1 MINIFSSI
9 KFKVFLSICLLILLS
24 MSVMS
29 FVNNNFLLSKLTD
42 YATDNATSTS
52 TETKKS
58 IEYILELIQNS
69 SSLLCTN
76 KEIIN
81 GLTDKTNPDEE
92 YSINTILRNVSS
104 IQPQIS
110 GIYIVGLNGKVFS
123 SVPFKSEIEILRK
136 LGEMTQDESH
146 YSGLYR
152 GNNRNQNVDV
162 ISYFNNIRRYGKE
175 IGILIIDID
184 YNSLKD
190 AFTTTTIRS
199 DEKVLVL
206 DSQGSIIFN
215 FPNYVYLDSIVENN
229 PEILKHGNLLIEN
242 NVFGVES
249 IIVSSLIESAD
260 WRIVRVIT
268 KENVYKDTE
277 ALKSLSFSISVIF
290 IILALC
296 LSYVLSTVLTNPLK
310 ELRSKIKHVENGNLN
325 INVKVSSRDEY
336 GQLSQSFDNMVVK
349 LKDYMD
355 KELDNQKKKSEM
367 KFQILQSQINPHFL
381 YNTLDSV
388 KWLATIQNVPS
399 ISEMVTS
406 LINLLRYSLLDTDK
420 LTSLSEE
427 LEGIKNYIIIQKYRY
442 GDIFTVSYNIPDE
455 IKSCKILRFILQ
467 PIVENSIYHG
477 FENLYKQGSI
487 KINAYQKDHNLI
499 IEVIDNGIGPGIENI
514 GKNIVYKRS
523 DSFNGIGLNNIQERI
538 QLYFGPQYGIYLAAG
553 YKNKGTVVTITV
565 PYII

>member
-1 MINIFSSI
+1 MINLFKSI

-29 FVNNNFLLSKLTD
+29 FINNEFLFSKLTE
-42 YATDNATSTS
+42 YASDNAISTS

-76 KEIIN
+76 KDIIN
-81 GLTDKTNPDEE
+81 GLTDKTNPNEE

-123 SVPFKSEIEILRK
+123 SVPFKSEKEILSK
-136 LGEMTQDESH
+136 LEKMTKDESH
-146 YSGLYR
+146 YSNLYR
-152 GNNRNQNVDV
+152 GNNRNQNADV
-162 ISYFNNIRRYGKE
+162 ISYFNIIRRYGKK
-175 IGILIIDID
+175 IGTLIIDIN
-184 YNSLKD
+184 YNSLKE
-190 AFTTTTIRS
+190 AFTTTTIRN

-206 DSQGSIIFN
+206 DSQGNIMFN
-215 FPNYVYLDSIVENN
+215 FPNYVYLGSIVENN
-229 PEILKHGNLLIEN
+229 PEILKRGNLQIEN
-242 NVFGVES
+242 NIFGLES

-290 IILALC
+290 VIIALC
-296 LSYVLSTVLTNPLK
+296 LSYALSTILTNPLK
-310 ELRSKIKHVENGNLN
+310 ELRSKIKYVESGNLN
-325 INVKVSSRDEY
+325 INVKVNSQDEY

-355 KELDNQKKKSEM
+355 KEFDDQRKKSEM
-367 KFQILQSQINPHFL
+367 KFQILQNQINPHFL

-406 LINLLRYSLLDTDK
+406 LINLLRYNLLDTDK
-420 LTSLSEE
+420 LTSLTEE
-427 LEGIKNYIIIQKYRY
+427 LEGIKNYIVIQKYRY
-442 GDIFTVSYNIPDE
+442 GDIFTVSYNIPDQ

-467 PIVENSIYHG
+467 PIVENAIYHG

-487 KINAYQKDHNLI
+487 NINAYQKDQDLI

-514 GKNIVYKRS
+514 GENIVYKRS

-553 YKNKGTVVTITV
+553 YNNKGTVVTITV
-565 PYII
+565 PYIL